1 MERRTTGTPS
11 PAHDDPS
18 HWGLGSSHQQHDG
31 IAGGN
36 NKTRKVRKRRNRPA
50 SSISSIPSFVLLWI
64 SRILKHSSVVRAAL
78 LSFSLVGIFSLFY
91 QTHLL
96 EPTRIY
102 VSDLLSPFTLMP
114 PTRINRRVNGTTL
127 MIYAGYEARPRVIG
141 YYYRDSTT
149 ESWMGVQRLDPN
161 MKRRLTHA
169 NMDWTV
175 EQTKAQVHL
184 GDSLDY
190 LHELRDELEVGD
202 CFAQYEWQTVSFPT
216 CNILHEFDLTD
227 LRTSS
232 HNDMRVKIVGNGYWR
247 DVWVIKDNSD
257 TSYALKTIRFQHD
270 WADRNYDRHRRDAVA
285 SERLTASKNVVDIF
299 GYCGNSGVFEYAD
312 GGDIETMLWYS
323 DNKWNATERLIVA
336 YQVAIAINDVH
347 SYPSHDLTSI
357 SHTDIAMSQFVYID
371 GRYKLNDFNRCRF
384 ISINRETHQLCGFKV
399 ENNPGTFRSPEEY
412 MYEMETEK
420 IDIFAMGNV
429 FYSLVTEQ
437 WPFQDD
443 EKTIAQ
449 AKIMQGE
456 RPHIPSKFETSTE
469 PAYKLLIK
477 LMRMCWKQN
486 PKERPTAKVVADLIE
501 NELRASGVKED
512 ADS

>member
-1 MERRTTGTPS
+1 
-11 PAHDDPS
+11 
-18 HWGLGSSHQQHDG
+18 
-31 IAGGN
+31 
-36 NKTRKVRKRRNRPA
+36 
-50 SSISSIPSFVLLWI
+50 
-64 SRILKHSSVVRAAL
+64 
-78 LSFSLVGIFSLFY
+78 
-91 QTHLL
+91 
-96 EPTRIY
+96 
-102 VSDLLSPFTLMP
+102 
-114 PTRINRRVNGTTL
+114 
-127 MIYAGYEARPRVIG
+127 
-141 YYYRDSTT
+141 
-149 ESWMGVQRLDPN
+149 
-161 MKRRLTHA
+161 
-169 NMDWTV
+169 MDWTV

-190 LHELRDELEVGD
+190 RNALRDEFEVGD
-202 CFAQYEWQTVSFPT
+202 CLAQYEWQTVSFPT
-216 CNILHEFDLTD
+216 CNTLHEFDLTD
-227 LRTSS
+227 LCTSS
-232 HNDMRVKIVGNGYWR
+232 HDDMRVKIVGNGYWR

-257 TSYALKTIRFQHD
+257 TSYALKTLRFQHD

-285 SERLTASKNVVDIF
+285 SERLTSSRNIVDIF

-323 DNKWNATERLIVA
+323 DSKWNATERLIVA
-336 YQVAIAINDVH
+336 YQVATAINDVH
-347 SYPSHDLTSI
+347 SYPKYESTSI

-384 ISINRETHQLCGFKV
+384 IAVNRETHQLCGFKV

-412 MYEMETEK
+412 KYSMETEK

-437 WPFQDD
+437 WPFQDE

-456 RPHIPSKFETSTE
+456 RPLIPSKFDTSNE

-512 ADS
+512 ANS